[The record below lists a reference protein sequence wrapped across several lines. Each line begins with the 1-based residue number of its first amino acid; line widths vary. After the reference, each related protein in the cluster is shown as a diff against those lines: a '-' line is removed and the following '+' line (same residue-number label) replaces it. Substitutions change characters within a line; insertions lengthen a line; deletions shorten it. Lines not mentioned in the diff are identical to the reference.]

1 VLEEPPLGARPLA
14 AAQAVIYVQARY
26 FSDFRKP
33 SMAFDPIDY
42 KILDLL
48 QTDAQTTQMDIA
60 AAVGLSQPAVA
71 DRVRKLEESGAIVGY
86 VARLD
91 PRAMG
96 NDIRAFV
103 GVRISHPRHHEGFAR
118 RIAEVPEVLECHRV
132 AGLDSYLLK
141 VVTRDTESLDRLI
154 SDALR
159 RIPGVT
165 RTHTTVVLSAVKEE
179 TRVPLQQPAGTP
191 MRRRKKEAAA

>member
-1 VLEEPPLGARPLA
+1 
-14 AAQAVIYVQARY
+14 
-26 FSDFRKP
+26 
-33 SMAFDPIDY
+33 MAFDPIDY

-91 PRAMG
+91 PRSMG
-96 NDIRAFV
+96 NDVRAFV
-103 GVRISHPRHHEGFAR
+103 GVRISHPRHHEPFAR
-118 RIAEVPEVLECHRV
+118 RIAELPEVLECHRV

-154 SDALR
+154 SDSLR
-159 RIPGVT
+159 RIAGVT

-179 TRVPLQQPAGTP
+179 TRVPLQPGEAEAERR
-191 MRRRKKEAAA
+191 RRRKKEA

>member
-1 VLEEPPLGARPLA
+1 
-14 AAQAVIYVQARY
+14 
-26 FSDFRKP
+26 
-33 SMAFDPIDY
+33 MAFDPIDY
-42 KILDLL
+42 QILDLL
-48 QTDAQTTQMDIA
+48 QTNAQTTQMEIA

-71 DRVRKLEESGAIVGY
+71 DRVKKLQESGAIVGY

-103 GVRISHPRHHEGFAR
+103 GVRISHPRHHEPFAR
-118 RIAEVPEVLECHRV
+118 RIADLPEVLECHRV

-159 RIPGVT
+159 RLPGVT

-179 TRVPLQQPAGTP
+179 TRVPLQPPVDQEPR
-191 MRRRKKEAAA
+191 RRRKKEAAA